1 MNKYTVIVFGG
12 SGFLGSH
19 VVDSLYEDGHRVKV
33 FDIKANPH
41 LCDNR
46 AEMIIGDIMDFD
58 EVVKA
63 CKDCDMVYNFA
74 GIADINDAMNRP
86 LDTVRLNVLAN
97 VNILE
102 GARLAG
108 AKRFIFASSVYVYS
122 DSGLFYRVSKQAS
135 EGFVVAYEE
144 HYGLKFTILRYGSIY
159 GRRADMRNGIYRLLY
174 DAIKDGRISYPGN
187 GNEIRDYIHVQDAA
201 KASVDVLSSEYANQ
215 HVILTGNERMRV
227 RDMMLMISEMLKRD
241 IKIEFTNKEDS
252 AHYAIT
258 PYSFQPTLGKKLIV
272 NPHIDLGQGI
282 MDCLAELHEKL
293 SKDGCVQEDGIAR
306 D

>member
-33 FDIKANPH
+33 FDIIANPY
-41 LCDNR
+41 LGDKR
-46 AEMIIGDIMDFD
+46 VEMIIGDIMDFD
-58 EVVKA
+58 DVVKA
-63 CKDCDMVYNFA
+63 CRDCDIVYNFA
-74 GIADINDAMNRP
+74 GIADIDDAMDRP
-86 LDTVRLNVLAN
+86 LDTARLNVLAN
-97 VNILE
+97 INILE
-102 GARLAG
+102 GARLAR
-108 AKRFIFASSVYVYS
+108 AKRFVFASSVYVYS
-122 DSGLFYRVSKQAS
+122 DAGSFYRVSKQAS
-135 EGFVVAYEE
+135 EGFIVAYEE
-144 HYGLKFTILRYGSIY
+144 RYGLKFTVLRYGSLY

-174 DAIKDGRISYPGN
+174 DAIKNGSISYAGN

-201 KASVDVLSSEYANQ
+201 RASVDVLSSEYANQ
-215 HVILTGNERMRV
+215 HIILTGNERMNV
-227 RDMMLMISEMLKRD
+227 RDMMLMISEMLKGD

-282 MDCLAELHEKL
+282 MDCLAELHEKI
-293 SKDGCVQEDGIAR
+293 SKDVSL
-306 D
+306 